1 MRLCGGRSV
10 DLLISRGHANWIIRI
25 SKRRITWICE
35 LDYSHV
41 KFALVAGRPRGFIGL
56 RKLARGLKAMIPG
69 SVSGGSVSGVLFFD
83 GDYFPGVLKLTGQL
97 I

>member
-1 MRLCGGRSV
+1 LRLCGGRLV

-25 SKRRITWICE
+25 SKLRGRRITWICE

-41 KFALVAGRPRGFIGL
+41 KFRGAATRLYRPA
-56 RKLARGLKAMIPG
+56 KSPG

-83 GDYFPGVLKLTGQL
+83 SDYFPGVLKLTGQS